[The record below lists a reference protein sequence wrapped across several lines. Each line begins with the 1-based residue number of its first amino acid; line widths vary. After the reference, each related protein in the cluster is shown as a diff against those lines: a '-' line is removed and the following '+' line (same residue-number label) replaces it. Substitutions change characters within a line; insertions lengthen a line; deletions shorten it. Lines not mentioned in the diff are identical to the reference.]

1 MFRLGKTIQVIAFLS
16 GMFDAEKIK
25 TVLIVAPVA
34 VIVNWTRELEKW

>member
-1 MFRLGKTIQVIAFLS
+1 
-16 GMFDAEKIK
+16 MFDAGRIK